1 LNLNTDFAF
10 LLLYPAMQW
19 CISKVETKCVLKGKY
34 NPTIQINKEA
44 NEIGGQI
51 PIARR
56 ESERNGRVKRV
67 NERKDYWTR

>member
-1 LNLNTDFAF
+1 
-10 LLLYPAMQW
+10 MQW
-19 CISKVETKCVLKGKY
+19 CISKVEIKCVFKGKY

-44 NEIGGQI
+44 NEIRGQI
-51 PIARR
+51 PSARR